1 MPRFR
6 IAVATAPFRL
16 PLKDAITA
24 AARIGAEGIQFDLAR
39 EIPTQDFGASAIRQ
53 LIHYVEERNLRVA
66 TPSASIDRP
75 LYDLEGMDGR
85 VASLRRTMELAA
97 KMKLHHLAVRT
108 GRIPD
113 DEKSAEFSRLV
124 EILRDLTQTGT
135 HLGVT
140 LCLTPSEDAAQ
151 TVQKLCTSIDTGLV
165 AVDFDPA
172 GAAMSRR
179 DPLTMLRDLHAH
191 VQHVQLRDGRC
202 DVDGIG
208 IEVPL
213 GRGQVKWEELL
224 ALLDEMRYTNW
235 CTVRRTQG
243 DDLLGDSQHAIK
255 AIRRLALGL

>member
-16 PLKDAITA
+16 PLKDAISA
-24 AARIGAEGIQFDLAR
+24 AARIGADGVQFDLAR
-39 EIPTQDFGASAIRQ
+39 EINAREFGDSAIRQ
-53 LIHYVEERNLRVA
+53 LIHYTEERNLRLA
-66 TPSASIDRP
+66 TASASLDRP
-75 LYDLEGMDGR
+75 LYDLEGMDSR
-85 VASLRRTMELAA
+85 VESLRRTMELAA
-97 KMKLHHLAVRT
+97 KLKLRQLAVRT

-113 DEKSAEFSRLV
+113 DENSAERSRLV
-124 EILRDLTQTGT
+124 EILRDLAQVGN

-140 LCLTPSEDAAQ
+140 LCLTPSDDAPQ
-151 TVQKLCTSIDTGLV
+151 TVQALCQSIETGLV

-179 DPLTMLRDLHAH
+179 DPVAMLRELHEH

-202 DVDGIG
+202 DVDGVG

-213 GRGQVKWEELL
+213 GRGQVKWDELL
-224 ALLDEMRYTNW
+224 ALLDEMRYSQW

-243 DDLLGDSQHAIK
+243 DDHLGDSQRAIQ
-255 AIRRLALGL
+255 AIRRLALGM

>member
-16 PLKDAITA
+16 PLRDAISA
-24 AARIGAEGIQFDLAR
+24 AGRCGADGVQLELTN
-39 EIPTQDFGASAIRQ
+39 EVSPLEFGDSAVRQ
-53 LIHYVEERNLRVA
+53 LVHYVEERNLKVA
-66 TPSASIDRP
+66 SATASLDRP
-75 LYDLEGMDGR
+75 LYDLEGLEPR
-85 VASLRRTMELAA
+85 VESLRRSMQLASR
-97 KMKLHHLAVRT
+97 MRLHQLTIRI

-113 DEKSAEFSRLV
+113 DEKSEERSRIV
-124 EILRDLTQTGT
+124 EVLRDLADLGN

-151 TVQKLCTSIDTGLV
+151 TVESVCRSVDTGLV

-172 GAAMSRR
+172 GAVMSRR
-179 DPLTMLRDLHAH
+179 DPIRMLQDLHEH

-202 DVDGIG
+202 DVDGVG

-213 GRGQVKWEELL
+213 GRGQVKWDELL
-224 ALLDEMRYTNW
+224 ALLDEMRFLNW

-243 DDLLGDSQHAIK
+243 EDRLGDSQRAVQF
-255 AIRRLALGL
+255 IRRLAMGM

>member
-16 PLKDAITA
+16 SLKDSITA
-24 AARIGAEGIQFDLAR
+24 AAQIGAEGVQFDLSR
-39 EIPTQDFGASAIRQ
+39 EIPSREFGDTAIRQ
-53 LIHYVEERNLRVA
+53 LILYVEERNLKVA

-75 LYDLEGMDGR
+75 LYELDGMDAR
-85 VASLRRTMELAA
+85 VASLRRMMELAA
-97 KMKLHHLAVRT
+97 KLKLRQLAVRT
-108 GRIPD
+108 GRVPD
-113 DEKSAEFSRLV
+113 DEKSAEYSRLV

-140 LCLTPSEDAAQ
+140 LCLTPSEDAPQ
-151 TVQKLCTSIDTGLV
+151 TIQKVCRSIDTGLV

-179 DPLTMLRDLHAH
+179 NPVSMLRDLHEH

-202 DVDGIG
+202 DVDGVG

-213 GRGQVKWEELL
+213 GRGQVKWDELL
-224 ALLDEMRYTNW
+224 ALLDEMRYTQW

-243 DDLLGDSQHAIK
+243 DDHLGESQQAIK
-255 AIRRLALGL
+255 SIRRLAMGM